1 MSEELPIHWQNIGIA
16 DAETRA
22 IDESADR
29 LQPLGADA
37 IETRKL
43 ITSLECCHFN
53 ALLYVDQIVKA
64 LRLHRP
70 SSVPNP
76 AKRPPRFPSNGDLQ
90 RHAMTILRAWCAG
103 APAEAIDLDVGST
116 PGSQLVSVLGI
127 RTALKEWQVQ
137 RVVERIE
144 VRWHRNTNR
153 NSPHGYVPMLVSG
166 TYEAQIATECPP
178 RYLV

>member
-70 SSVPNP
+70 
-76 AKRPPRFPSNGDLQ
+76 
-90 RHAMTILRAWCAG
+90 
-103 APAEAIDLDVGST
+103 
-116 PGSQLVSVLGI
+116 
-127 RTALKEWQVQ
+127 
-137 RVVERIE
+137 
-144 VRWHRNTNR
+144 
-153 NSPHGYVPMLVSG
+153 
-166 TYEAQIATECPP
+166 
-178 RYLV
+178 